1 MAKAREVKRRQ
12 EGGGEDEARI
22 RRGIYIL
29 TLPSRSLQLIVMK
42 EFSLQFLIYG
52 TETIHK
58 TIVHVLF
65 CSVLF
70 CSTSSPLLTEA
81 GRRLFPPAGCYDK
94 TRSHRAREM
103 AFPSYRTGPVKM
115 FVCSIIVV
123 NRGMKDRP
131 TGTGQEDSG
140 YRKRFSTAARAF
152 CYELVVR
159 KEFGD
164 IPVGRSSRHN

>member
-1 MAKAREVKRRQ
+1 
-12 EGGGEDEARI
+12 
-22 RRGIYIL
+22 
-29 TLPSRSLQLIVMK
+29 MK

-65 CSVLF
+65 CSVLQYVF
-70 CSTSSPLLTEA
+70 STLNRSRQA
-81 GRRLFPPAGCYDK
+81 AFPPAGCYDK
-94 TRSHRAREM
+94 TWSHRAREM

-123 NRGMKDRP
+123 DRGMKDRP
-131 TGTGQEDSG
+131 TGTGREDSG

-164 IPVGRSSRHN
+164 IPVGRSSRHNKGREEGHKKTKALWTGME